1 MYVTYLLSFISIL
14 VLIYIILLEYN
25 KIIQNENENE
35 NDNDNDNDNENEN
48 NDESNN
54 IIKVN
59 KPIVYNV
66 DYSYGSGYGN
76 RGIPYDYRRRLYDYR
91 SNPYYNHRL
100 YNPHFFNRPHY
111 RHHRRFYNYY

>member
-25 KIIQNENENE
+25 KIIQN
-35 NDNDNDNDNENEN
+35 DNDNDNENEN
-48 NDESNN
+48 ENENNDES
-54 IIKVN
+54 N

-66 DYSYGSGYGN
+66 DYSYGSDYGN

-91 SNPYYNHRL
+91 SNPYYHHRL
-100 YNPHFFNRPHY
+100 YNPHFLNRPHY
-111 RHHRRFYNYY
+111 RNHRRFYNYY